1 MKRLDLILLLAAAA
15 LIILSRG
22 YTPGITDK
30 SIVHAVGID
39 KAEGGYSVTLQLFKP
54 EAAGSDTP
62 VDISKANFKNITA
75 DGRDVGQCL
84 SELSQKAGGELFLGH
99 LQLIVIGE
107 DVSFSSPEEIFAPF
121 REDKSIYPG
130 VYLAAAKNAGEIVSF
145 PIKENAVTAEN
156 YRRILDNAA
165 SGGGALLSRLVDID
179 NRLYELGAAAM
190 PFLELSGEKEQR
202 CLTVRGSRIL
212 GQGGF
217 FEGEVSREEGAAL
230 SLLRSTPEAAFPER
244 RVFLNG
250 SELTVSKSTATVS
263 FPQSKGQQRCRVT
276 LKLKAKDTPGGS
288 EEALEQVLTTAL
300 DKYLMQKHADLTDL
314 SAQLRLWHPKLY
326 AKYKNRLYE
335 LWESTELDVSV
346 SFYS

>member
-15 LIILSRG
+15 LLILSRG

-39 KAEGGYSVTLQLFKP
+39 RGEGGFSVTLQIFKP

-121 REDKSIYPG
+121 RRDKSIYPG
-130 VYLAAAKNAGEIVSF
+130 VYLASAKNAGEIISF

-190 PFLELSGEKEQR
+190 PYLELSGEKEQR

-230 SLLRSTPEAAFPER
+230 SLLRSAPETAFPER
-244 RVFLNG
+244 KIFLDG
-250 SELTVSKSTATVS
+250 GELTVSKITAAVS
-263 FPQSKGQQRCRVT
+263 FPQSKGQRICKVA
-276 LKLKAKDTPGGS
+276 LKLKTKDTRGGS
-288 EEALEQVLTTAL
+288 KEALEQLLTSAL
-300 DKYLMQKHADLTDL
+300 EKYLKHKHTDLTDL

-326 AKYKNRLYE
+326 AGYKSRLYE
-335 LWESTELDVSV
+335 LWESTELEVSV